1 MEEEII
7 VEPPLYFAPDS
18 LHIWNTHFHPHQ
30 DVLAAPLIN
39 GHIQMYHIMNLDSS
53 TPLMMSFPLSRSLKH
68 IDLAHVIAASTLL
81 EPVSQLLLSPCH
93 LRRR

>member
-7 VEPPLYFAPDS
+7 VEPPLYFAPNS

-39 GHIQMYHIMNLDSS
+39 GHIQMYCFHD
-53 TPLMMSFPLSRSLKH
+53 
-68 IDLAHVIAASTLL
+68 
-81 EPVSQLLLSPCH
+81 
-93 LRRR
+93 